1 MEKQKFEFFVAGV
14 QYHSL
19 KYYIDEIEVGF
30 PLNMVPEPEN
40 KYDHNAIKLVYCA
53 ADESLAMIGYVPKK
67 LSAEVTAFIRTC
79 PEPVCIITELNK
91 GADPWNKLCVEIREY
106 EDGDA
111 WLCLDNSIVPSAE

>member
-1 MEKQKFEFFVAGV
+1 MEKQRFEFYVAGV
-14 QYHSL
+14 QHHNLHSYL
-19 KYYIDEIEVGF
+19 DEIEVGF

-40 KYDHNAIKLVYCA
+40 KYDHNAVKLVYCA
-53 ADESLAMIGYVPKK
+53 ADESLAMIGYVPGKI
-67 LSAEVTAFIRTC
+67 SATVTAFIRVC

-91 GADPWNKLCVEIREY
+91 EEKPWKQIKVIIREY